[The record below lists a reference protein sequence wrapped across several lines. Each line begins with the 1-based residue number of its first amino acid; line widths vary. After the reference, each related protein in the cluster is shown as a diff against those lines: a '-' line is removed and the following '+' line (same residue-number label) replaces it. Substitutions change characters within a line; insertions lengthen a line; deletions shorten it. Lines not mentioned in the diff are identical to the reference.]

1 MAFAFVDARPVVKV
15 LASSRTGQVPGLG
28 WNRYRPRAKS
38 DSRDARRRTETTT
51 QMISRLHDAR
61 LAGPG
66 INALV
71 SGMLVKTGDT
81 CAFDNPSSEHS
92 GDEPIYKFPLSAND
106 ARRHSERL
114 ASYIAVY
121 FGWRQAAGS

>member
-1 MAFAFVDARPVVKV
+1 
-15 LASSRTGQVPGLG
+15 
-28 WNRYRPRAKS
+28 
-38 DSRDARRRTETTT
+38 
-51 QMISRLHDAR
+51 MISRPHDAR

-81 CAFDNPSSEHS
+81 CALDDPSSQHS
-92 GDEPIYKFPLSAND
+92 GDEPTYKFPVSAND

-114 ASYIAVY
+114 ASYIAVF